1 MNCMKKHLNLFN
13 ILLLTMFL
21 CIGCEKKGFLD
32 SIVEMYDDGIET
44 VDKAKSIDDVQKC
57 YNDINKKVEEFLQ
70 NHLNEIAALDSTAT
84 KIEAA
89 KMTFTKACCIKA
101 FSFEGFIKD
110 TNGVVIGVNDAG
122 KVLPL
127 ESIEGDDGLVSD
139 AEFDNYD
146 DKNPLGFIDYS
157 YIYMNGNIEYL
168 TVRTSNGVY
177 LYNEE
182 DAEQYYDQYVSHFFF
197 ANMIVRRIWYSDA
210 SEDTKKYVK
219 DNLYRIVS
227 NLPIDINLYPR
238 DVVDR
243 VNNVY
248 YNYMDKAKNLHLLR
262 RNNGNSIYDYYGP
275 TKLYISRD
283 PDHGGKLVIT
293 DL

>member
-1 MNCMKKHLNLFN
+1 
-13 ILLLTMFL
+13 MFL

-89 KMTFTKACCIKA
+89 KMAFTKACCIKA
-101 FSFEGFIKD
+101 SSFEGFIKD

-139 AEFDNYD
+139 ADYDNYD
-146 DKNPLGFIDYS
+146 DNNPLGFIDYS
-157 YIYMNGNIEYL
+157 YISMNGNIEYI
-168 TVRTSNGVY
+168 TVRTSNGLY

-182 DAEQYYDQYVSHFFF
+182 DAEQYYDHYVTHFFF
-197 ANMIVRRIWYSDA
+197 ANMIVRKIWYSDA
-210 SEDTKKYVK
+210 SEDTKKYVR

-227 NLPIDINLYPR
+227 DLPIDINLYPK
-238 DVVDR
+238 DVVNR

-275 TKLYISRD
+275 TKLYLSRE
-283 PDHGGKLVIT
+283 PDHGGKLVIY